1 MTNGEHVMKSIG
13 ERPVRGGNNVVTVP
27 PTSSIVE
34 VIEQLATHNIG
45 VVVIIDDAG
54 RAIGV
59 LSERDVIKALAASG
73 ADILAWTADQ
83 LMTKSIVSC
92 SPSDGLFA
100 AVTRMLDHG
109 IRHLLIVDDGELQGV
124 VAIRDLLSELVKKER
139 TERELLVELVGAIHQ
154 KIQSTKASAP
164 LDDAVQLSA

>member
-1 MTNGEHVMKSIG
+1 MTDGEHVMNTID
-13 ERPVRGGNNVVTVP
+13 EPPVRGGNNVVTVP
-27 PTSSIVE
+27 PASSIAE

-73 ADILAWTADQ
+73 ADILAWPADQ

-92 SPSDGLFA
+92 SPSDGLYA

-109 IRHLLIVDDGELQGV
+109 IRHLLIVDDGELVGV

-139 TERELLVELVGAIHQ
+139 TERELLVELVEAIQHKVQ
-154 KIQSTKASAP
+154 NTKASASP
-164 LDDAVQLSA
+164 DDALQLAG